1 MKNDKPEVIAN
12 AQGAHSTPSVVAFNE
27 NETLGEDYVGFLFN
41 TVLITK
47 TNAVGE
53 VAYNFGTKNPI
64 NTVFD
69 AKRFLGRNQ
78 DDEVLSSEGKRWRFN
93 VMYKEQ
99 KPVFQV

>member
-1 MKNDKPEVIAN
+1 M
-12 AQGAHSTPSVVAFNE
+12 
-27 NETLGEDYVGFLFN
+27 
-41 TVLITK
+41 
-47 TNAVGE
+47 GE
-53 VAYNFGTKNPI
+53 VAYNFGTKNPT

-99 KPVFQV
+99 KPVFQVCHERRHRLEDDDWKVPYNGSPTNFTPEQICGQIFANLKSTAEVV